1 MKKAIM
7 EINTEVPQKHKNKT
21 AMGQAIPLLDAHT
34 EGPVSQHRDLCT
46 SVFIVAISAITHE
59 QLKKYL

>member
-34 EGPVSQHRDLCT
+34 EGPVS
-46 SVFIVAISAITHE
+46 
-59 QLKKYL
+59 